1 MKFEKG
7 HKKVGGKKKG
17 SKNKSTLIFEDL
29 LKNSK
34 YELLET
40 AIKMAKEGNATI
52 MNKLLDKFMPSLNSI
67 DMSSGENN
75 KPTFRIEIIDNN

>member
-17 SKNKSTLIFEDL
+17 SRNKSTLIFEDL

-52 MNKLLDKFMPSLNSI
+52 MNKLLDKFMPSLNAI
-67 DMSSGENN
+67 DISSPKE
-75 KPTFRIEIIDNN
+75 KDKSLKIEFI